1 MTERSIT
8 ISGQP
13 RTVVVGGADG
23 APGVLILAGEAHG
36 APVPRIAPLTE
47 RLEASGLQSFVW
59 DTGSPAPTHEEV
71 ASALDQLGLHWVNL
85 VGTGDAAP
93 AAWETAA
100 RHFGRVSSL
109 VVLDGGHPAVAD
121 ADGAVLDQGCPAVDV
136 ATTLVL
142 TTAEARAQAYA
153 SGRHV
158 YSDFRVVEPAG
169 GGAQLRGAAQSG
181 DAAQWGEALA
191 AGLATEIILR
201 SNPW

>member
-8 ISGQP
+8 IGGNV
-13 RTVVVGGADG
+13 RTVAVDGTDG
-23 APGVLILAGEAHG
+23 APGVLILVGPSDG
-36 APVPRIAPLTE
+36 APVPRLAPLTE
-47 RLEASGLQSFVW
+47 RLVASGLQSFVW
-59 DTGSPAPTHEEV
+59 DCSAEPSTLPTHEDV
-71 ASALDQLGLHWVNL
+71 AAALDELGLHWVNL
-85 VGTGDAAP
+85 VGIGSATGSV
-93 AAWETAA
+93 WQTAA

-121 ADGAVLDQGCPAVDV
+121 ADGGVQDQGCPAVDV
-136 ATTLVL
+136 ATTLVM
-142 TTAEARAQAYA
+142 TSSAARTHAYA

-169 GGAQLRGAAQSG
+169 GSSAGG
-181 DAAQWGEALA
+181 DDPDAWGEALA